1 MTEEIGKDRHFK
13 NMLIAKQILFVNTIG
28 NVKKT
33 VWGISILWSRCWG
46 LNEFMYILSHL
57 KREEHGAW
65 YP

>member
-13 NMLIAKQILFVNTIG
+13 KILIAKQILFVNTIG

-33 VWGISILWSRCWG
+33 VWGTSILWSRCWG
-46 LNEFMYILSHL
+46 LNEFMYSLSHL

>member
-1 MTEEIGKDRHFK
+1 MTEEIGKDRRFK
-13 NMLIAKQILFVNTIG
+13 NILIAKQILFVNTIG

>member
-13 NMLIAKQILFVNTIG
+13 NTLIAKQILFVNTIG

-46 LNEFMYILSHL
+46 LNEFMYCLSHL

>member
-1 MTEEIGKDRHFK
+1 MTEEIGKDRRFK
-13 NMLIAKQILFVNTIG
+13 NILIAKQILFVNTIG

-46 LNEFMYILSHL
+46 LNEFMYCLSHL